1 MLIRPPSMPTHG
13 PARRVEPRL
22 SGRPGVLRPALAL
35 AVALGL
41 GACAARP
48 DPADPQAVAEFRA
61 NNDPLEP
68 LNRGAYFVHDG
79 IDTLVLRP
87 AAEIYRIFL
96 PPEVRTAIRNVLAN
110 LRTPVILVNDV
121 LQGETQRAAT
131 TAGRFVVNTTV
142 GIGGIFDR
150 ATAFGLIGHTE
161 DFGQTLAVWGAPEG
175 PYLFI
180 PVLGP
185 SSPRDVTGFAGDIAM
200 NPLTY
205 VGGGETTDA
214 ITVTRTAAGALDT
227 REGLIETLDQVR
239 ATSLDPYAT
248 LRSAYRQRRVTEIRN
263 EASARPA
270 TSDPGLGLGF
280 QGLRR

>member
-1 MLIRPPSMPTHG
+1 M
-13 PARRVEPRL
+13 
-22 SGRPGVLRPALAL
+22 LRPVLAL
-35 AVALGL
+35 AIALGL
-41 GACAARP
+41 GACATRP
-48 DPADPQAVAEFRA
+48 DPSDAEAVAEFRL

-68 LNRGAYFVHDG
+68 LNRGAYFVHQG
-79 IDTLVLRP
+79 LDTLLLRP
-87 AAEIYRIFL
+87 AAEMYQIFL
-96 PPEVRTAIRNVLAN
+96 PPEVRVAIRNVLAN
-110 LRTPVILVNDV
+110 LRTPVILVNDL

-131 TAGRFVVNTTV
+131 TTGRFLVNTTV

-150 ATAFGLIGHTE
+150 ATDFGLLGHTE

-185 SSPRDVTGFAGDIAM
+185 SNPRDVVGFGGDLAM
-200 NPLTY
+200 NPMTY
-205 VGGGETTDA
+205 AGSGQTMEA
-214 ITVTRTAAGALDT
+214 ITITRTGLTALDT
-227 REGLIETLDQVR
+227 REGLIAPLDQVN

-263 EASARPA
+263 QAGGGQA
-270 TSDPGLGLGF
+270 TSDLGIGSGI